1 MVTQDL
7 DQSSPGADAA
17 AVDQVI
23 KLLRQSERSAVA
35 DRIGFLQ
42 RLSEEDPEEPRLD
55 CDSLRSLADL
65 MLARPQLPQ
74 PGISTSPDG
83 VLLAQWRIPPHGL
96 MTFEFLPDGRI
107 QFAAISAPANHPGE
121 RETVYGTLPP
131 DETLAAVG
139 LFTAKLERS

>member
-1 MVTQDL
+1 MVTQDIE
-7 DQSSPGADAA
+7 QPRPGADAA
-17 AVDQVI
+17 AIDQVVN
-23 KLLRQSERSAVA
+23 LLRQAERSAVA

-42 RLSEEDPEEPRLD
+42 RLSEDDPAEPELN

-65 MLARPQLPQ
+65 LLARPQLPQ

-83 VLLAQWRIPPHGL
+83 LLLAQWRVPPHGL
-96 MTFEFLPDGRI
+96 MTFEFLADGRI

-131 DETLAAVG
+131 NETLAAVE
-139 LFTAKLERS
+139 LFTARLERS

>member
-1 MVTQDL
+1 MVTQDIE
-7 DQSSPGADAA
+7 QPGPGADAA
-17 AVDQVI
+17 AVDQVA

-35 DRIGFLQ
+35 DRISFLQ
-42 RLSEEDPEEPRLD
+42 RLSEEDPAEPGLN

-65 MLARPQLPQ
+65 LLTRSQLPQ

-121 RETVYGTLPP
+121 RETVYGTLPAN
-131 DETLAAVG
+131 ETLAAVG

>member
-1 MVTQDL
+1 MVTQDIE
-7 DQSSPGADAA
+7 QPRPGADAA
-17 AVDQVI
+17 AIDQVVN
-23 KLLRQSERSAVA
+23 LLRQSERSAVA

-42 RLSEEDPEEPRLD
+42 RLSEDDPAEPELN

-65 MLARPQLPQ
+65 LLARPQLPQ

-83 VLLAQWRIPPHGL
+83 LLLAQWRVPPHGL
-96 MTFEFLPDGRI
+96 MTFEFLAGGRI

-131 DETLAAVG
+131 NETLAAVG
-139 LFTAKLERS
+139 LPAPARLP

>member
-1 MVTQDL
+1 MVTQDI
-7 DQSSPGADAA
+7 DQPGPGIDMAD
-17 AVDQVI
+17 VDQVVN
-23 KLLRQSERSAVA
+23 LLRQSERSAVA

-42 RLSEEDPEEPRLD
+42 RLSEEDPAEPGLN

-65 MLARPQLPQ
+65 LLTRSQLPQ
-74 PGISTSPDG
+74 PGISTSTDG
-83 VLLAQWRIPPHGL
+83 LLLAQWRVPPHGL

-131 DETLAAVG
+131 NETLAAVG
-139 LFTAKLERS
+139 LFTAKLEHS

>member
-1 MVTQDL
+1 MVTQDIE
-7 DQSSPGADAA
+7 QPGPGADAA
-17 AVDQVI
+17 AVDQVA

-35 DRIGFLQ
+35 DRISFLQ
-42 RLSEEDPEEPRLD
+42 RLSEEDPAEPGLN

-65 MLARPQLPQ
+65 LLTRSQLPQ

-83 VLLAQWRIPPHGL
+83 VLLAQWRIPPQGL

-121 RETVYGTLPP
+121 RETVYGTLPAN
-131 DETLAAVG
+131 ETLAAVG

>member
-1 MVTQDL
+1 MVTQDIE
-7 DQSSPGADAA
+7 QPRPGADAA
-17 AVDQVI
+17 AVDQVVN
-23 KLLRQSERSAVA
+23 LLRQSERSAVA

-42 RLSEEDPEEPRLD
+42 RLSEDDSAEPELN

-65 MLARPQLPQ
+65 LLARPQLPQ

-96 MTFEFLPDGRI
+96 MTFQFLADGRI

-131 DETLAAVG
+131 NETLAAVE
-139 LFTAKLERS
+139 LFTAKLDRS

>member
-7 DQSSPGADAA
+7 GQSSPGTDAA
-17 AVDQVI
+17 IVDQVVH
-23 KLLRQSERSAVA
+23 LLRQSERSAVA

-42 RLSEEDPEEPRLD
+42 RLSEEDPEEPGLN
-55 CDSLRSLADL
+55 CDSLRSLTDL
-65 MLARPQLPQ
+65 LLARPQLPQ

-83 VLLAQWRIPPHGL
+83 VLLAQWRIPSHGL

-121 RETVYGTLPP
+121 REMVYGTLPP
-131 DETLAAVG
+131 NETLAAVG
-139 LFTAKLERS
+139 LFTTKLERS